1 MGATEIVFIFLVYLL
16 LFGAKGIP
24 SFARTMGGAVREFRN
39 ATDQIQREILSSTD
53 GIKEEVNK
61 VRKAADA
68 SDPFNSPPA
77 RPTPQEPKSS
87 AVASEDE
94 NTDKPN
100 S

>member
-68 SDPFNSPPA
+68 VGSIQFTS
-77 RPTPQEPKSS
+77 R
-87 AVASEDE
+87 AS
-94 NTDKPN
+94 NTGRTEVIGRRFGR
-100 S
+100 

>member
-1 MGATEIVFIFLVYLL
+1 MGATEIVIVFLVDLL

-24 SFARTMGGAVREFRN
+24 SFARTMGGAVRECRN

-68 SDPFNSPPA
+68 ADPLNSPPT
-77 RPTPQEPKSS
+77 RPKPQSSKSPD
-87 AVASEDE
+87 VASEDE
-94 NTDKPN
+94 VTDKPN

>member
-1 MGATEIVFIFLVYLL
+1 MGATEIIFIFLVYLL

-61 VRKAADA
+61 VRNAADA
-68 SDPFNSPPA
+68 ADPFNSPPA
-77 RPTPQEPKSS
+77 RPKPQESKP
-87 AVASEDE
+87 SEAPTTE
-94 NTDKPN
+94 EIPHKPN

>member
-61 VRKAADA
+61 VRKAADV

-77 RPTPQEPKSS
+77 RPTPEEPKSS
-87 AVASEDE
+87 GVASEDE